1 MQKLG
6 LGLKHTGKAV
16 KGKFLSAVRWSMY
29 SSEEVWD
36 HDDLQNTK
44 QNILFPRRV
53 QSRIFRERYKN
64 KLNCWET
71 DLLRYVFRRGIVGK
85 KWVLRRSQIVT
96 QDLCCGMP
104 HGSNVGNG
112 RRRPPVRPISYFIL
126 GWVKTDVWISAAIQ
140 GMKGSPSP
148 LIFALNH
155 NLMFPRQRSKK
166 KFSCRC
172 LYYRG
177 RESKSIL
184 WLRKTLAIAWQ
195 GAAKQKDIQ
204 MQKLNAYHS
213 SRFRAAEMERTR
225 SSSAFVLSQ
234 HLGVMRHAYFAFEGN
249 DLQTVVAIKWSALK
263 ILYM

>member
-44 QNILFPRRV
+44 QNILFPSRV

-112 RRRPPVRPISYFIL
+112 RRRPPDLVFYP
-126 GWVKTDVWISAAIQ
+126 W
-140 GMKGSPSP
+140 
-148 LIFALNH
+148 
-155 NLMFPRQRSKK
+155 
-166 KFSCRC
+166 
-172 LYYRG
+172 
-177 RESKSIL
+177 
-184 WLRKTLAIAWQ
+184 
-195 GAAKQKDIQ
+195 
-204 MQKLNAYHS
+204 
-213 SRFRAAEMERTR
+213 
-225 SSSAFVLSQ
+225 LSQ
-234 HLGVMRHAYFAFEGN
+234 DRRLDFSSHKGDERFPVSFDICFE
-249 DLQTVVAIKWSALK
+249 S
-263 ILYM
+263 